1 MVDTVFNQAKGRAA
15 AYHDNVE
22 QNSPAGCE
30 LVIMAIVSTAT
41 HDQMADTDT
50 FSALLALGTVAEATN
65 TNYARKILV
74 AADITQT
81 VDDTNNWVDQDI
93 TVDPVWTSV
102 AAGDNWTHLVIGYD
116 PLGTGV
122 DTNIIPLTVH
132 DFAVTPNGGDIT
144 AQVAASGY
152 YRAS

>member
-1 MVDTVFNQAKGRAA
+1 MVDTVFNIARAA

-30 LVIMAIVSTAT
+30 LVVMAVVSTET
-41 HDQMADTDT
+41 HDAMANTDD
-50 FSALLALGTVAEATN
+50 FGALLALTNCAEATN

-93 TVDPVWTSV
+93 TVDPVWSSV

-122 DTNIIPLTVH
+122 NANIIPLTVH
-132 DFAVTPNGGDIT
+132 DFSVTPNGGDIT
-144 AQVAASGY
+144 AQLAASGY